1 VRNVQLQGEDALLL
15 DEADRWSRMRWQAPG
30 PDGIELRWPADDGP
44 VEVQAAAGIDG
55 WPKDAAPLPARSAHI
70 VPWSTSDMTW
80 ILGATR
86 VSPEGG
92 AHQGG
97 R

>member
-1 VRNVQLQGEDALLL
+1 
-15 DEADRWSRMRWQAPG
+15 
-30 PDGIELRWPADDGP
+30 
-44 VEVQAAAGIDG
+44 VQAAAGIDG

-86 VSPEGG
+86 VSHEGG
-92 AHQGG
+92 AQ
-97 R
+97 

>member
-1 VRNVQLQGEDALLL
+1 
-15 DEADRWSRMRWQAPG
+15 
-30 PDGIELRWPADDGP
+30 
-44 VEVQAAAGIDG
+44 VQAAAGIDG

-86 VSPEGG
+86 VSREGG